1 MGLLTCCDKRS
12 PLKSFLTSV
21 AEFLLGQERPLHQQT
36 VVLPSRRAAI
46 FLRKALLEAIDK
58 PVLAPRMISIEELIY
73 EVSELQPVSR
83 PELYFRLF
91 EALRQEGR
99 AELPFE
105 DFNRWGRALL
115 QDFNEIDRYLV
126 EPQAIFDYLGD
137 LKRIE
142 AWNLEPGEHTRMLD
156 DYLRFWPNLS
166 KVYERLKGELLQES
180 KAWQGL
186 AYRAFADGVKAKI
199 PALKSQYQHFC
210 FVGFNALNEAEEQA
224 LSHLYEAGLAD
235 FYWDLDAYYFE
246 DSRQEAGHFMR
257 QSKLVGR
264 LQKNEALYGYHRCMS
279 EETRS
284 LKSYAVAG
292 TNLQAVVSAQILS
305 ECNADS
311 LNRTALIL
319 SDEALL
325 PAVLNNFHPSFPKL
339 NLSMGLSLQN
349 TPIAGFFEILLDF
362 PLDSERHKRKNKEG
376 WGLYHHSRWEALLSH
391 PISQILA
398 HKKPSSLQLAR
409 QTIQKR
415 HLLYPGFM
423 DLALEDSFGPLD
435 PDFFKPG
442 QSIIKQYRRLAD
454 FSEQAL
460 PLLVSSSSLQE
471 ALFGFHQLFK
481 QTADL
486 LERYPYL
493 ERFEDSMQFYREL
506 LPDLSIDLRGEPLQG
521 MQLMGWLETRCL
533 DFDRLVILS
542 LNEGVLPK
550 GRSESSLIPFDVKRK
565 FRLPTYLEKDAVFA
579 YHFYRLMQ
587 RSKEIHLL
595 YSTAESAVGVV
606 EPSRFLRQIELE
618 WPQKNAKVRIEKQ
631 VVTGSASSRGSLEQ
645 IPKTLALMA
654 RLYEM
659 ADKGFSPSSLIQYL
673 RDPLLFYYEKVLRL
687 RPEDEL
693 MEELDLPA
701 QGSVMHAYLENGFSR
716 PNPAAPEER
725 LPYSPAPSDEFFKA
739 SQASIKAR
747 LKAMMAADNPGL
759 PLDQG
764 PNLLH
769 LESMSFMV
777 HNFLKAEQKRLESLG
792 PDWEVLATE
801 TNLQGSLELPEGI
814 CVHLHGNADR
824 IDREGADIHIIDYKT
839 GSAVKGKYQVKEC
852 TLEAFI
858 AKPEAFQ
865 LAMYTYMYRQQ
876 FPDAQVKASI
886 FALRKAGS
894 PMEMKIADSN
904 YLDADTQASFQQVLI
919 ALFSELFNPN
929 IPFQARIN

>member
-1 MGLLTCCDKRS
+1 M
-12 PLKSFLTSV
+12 KSFLTSV
-21 AEFLLGQERPLHQQT
+21 AEFLLSQERPLHQQT

-58 PVLAPRMISIEELIY
+58 PVLAPRMMSIEELIF
-73 EVSELQPVSR
+73 EVSELEAVSR

-99 AELPFE
+99 ADLQFE

-126 EPQAIFDYLGD
+126 EPKEIFDYLGD

-166 KVYERLKGELLQES
+166 NVYQRLKTELLQES

-186 AYRAFADGVKAKI
+186 AYRAFADGVTAKI
-199 PALKSQYQHFC
+199 PELKSRYQHFC

-224 LSHLYEAGLAD
+224 LSSLYEAGLAD
-235 FYWDLDAYYFE
+235 FYWDVDSYYFE
-246 DSRQEAGHFMR
+246 DSTQEAGHFMR
-257 QSKLVGR
+257 QSKLLRR
-264 LQKNEALYGYHRCMS
+264 LQKNEAFYGYHRCFS
-279 EETRS
+279 EETRN
-284 LKSYAVAG
+284 LKTYAVAG

-305 ECNADS
+305 ESNPDS
-311 LNRTALIL
+311 LNNTALIL

-325 PAVLNNFHPSFPKL
+325 PAVLNNFHPKFPKL

-362 PLDSERHKRKNKEG
+362 PLDSERHKRKNKDG
-376 WGLYHHSRWEALLSH
+376 WGLYHHSRWDALLSH
-391 PISQILA
+391 PISQRLA
-398 HKKPSSLQLAR
+398 HKRPASLQAAR
-409 QTIQKR
+409 QAIQKR
-415 HLLYPGFM
+415 HLRYPSFE
-423 DLALEDSFGPLD
+423 DLDLEDSFGPLD
-435 PDFFKPG
+435 PDFFKPQ
-442 QSIIKQYRRLAD
+442 QSLISQYRRLAN
-454 FSEQAL
+454 FSEEAL

-486 LERYPYL
+486 LEQYPYL

-565 FRLPTYLEKDAVFA
+565 FKLPTYLEKDAVFA

-587 RSKEIHLL
+587 RAKEIHLL

-618 WPQKNAKVRIEKQ
+618 WPQKNAKLRIESQ
-631 VVTGSASSRGSLEQ
+631 VVTGSASSGANLEQ
-645 IPKTLALMA
+645 IPKTPALMA

-659 ADKGFSPSSLIQYL
+659 AEKGFSPSSLIQYL

-693 MEELDLPA
+693 MEELDLPS
-701 QGSVMHAYLENGFSR
+701 QGSVMHEYLEKGFSK
-716 PNPAAPEER
+716 PNPEDPEQR
-725 LPYSPAPSDEFFKA
+725 LPYSPKPSDDFFKA

-747 LKAMMAADNPGL
+747 LKEMMAAENPSL

-777 HNFLKAEQKRLESLG
+777 HNFLKVEQKRLSEIQE
-792 PDWEVLATE
+792 DWEVLATE
-801 TNLQGSLELPEGI
+801 TNLQGSIELAEGNVI
-814 CVHLHGNADR
+814 HLHGNADR
-824 IDREGADIHIIDYKT
+824 IDREGEDIHIIDYKT
-839 GSAVKGKYQVKEC
+839 GSATKNKYQVSEC
-852 TLEAFI
+852 SLEAFI

-865 LAMYTYMYRQQ
+865 LPMYTYMYQQ
-876 FPDAQVKASI
+876 EKPDAQVKASI
-886 FALRKAGS
+886 FSLRKAGS
-894 PMEMKIADSN
+894 PMEMKIANSN
-904 YLDADTQASFQQVLI
+904 YLDSETQANFKAVLLE
-919 ALFSELFNPN
+919 LFSELFDPN
-929 IPFQARIN
+929 IPFKSRENNGTP